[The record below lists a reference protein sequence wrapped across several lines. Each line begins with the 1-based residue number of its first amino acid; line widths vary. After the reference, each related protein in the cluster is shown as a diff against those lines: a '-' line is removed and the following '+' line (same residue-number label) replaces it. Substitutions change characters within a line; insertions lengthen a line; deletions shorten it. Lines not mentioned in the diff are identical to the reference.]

1 MAKNTN
7 RYKVM
12 DAKCDYSGGALPG
25 VVIGEIKLLDDNGNV
40 TYMCNSEVDG
50 LPNWFMTDRSTFEE
64 QMDLDSFDNDDFM
77 SYMNTHSMGLGNYDE
92 ALADK
97 HSKWHI
103 ALRYL
108 TYLVRCSYE
117 DMDDFIANTLGKYL
131 DEISIPVSDVEENL
145 MEDFDD
151 EEFDPLDDVDITFPE
166 DKESLFRMCLA
177 YTAEHDRESIF
188 KDLSPE
194 DEAINEHI
202 LEEVR
207 KLIDENEYEDWK
219 QKYLDTEYDKLKDHH
234 FLVVSYMFA
243 GFGGYDDV
251 IPEEQFDSFICW
263 INGNGSAFFT
273 GKRDAE
279 EDDVKQYIALH
290 ANDDDTAE

>member
-1 MAKNTN
+1 M
-7 RYKVM
+7 R
-12 DAKCDYSGGALPG
+12 
-25 VVIGEIKLLDDNGNV
+25 IDDNGNV

-64 QMDLDSFDNDDFM
+64 QMDLDSFNDDDFM
-77 SYMNTHSMGLGNYDE
+77 SYMEAHSMGLGHYDE
-92 ALADK
+92 ALADRD
-97 HSKWHI
+97 SEWYT

-108 TYLVRCSYE
+108 TYLVRCSCD
-117 DMDDFIANTLGKYL
+117 DMDDFIENTLGKYL
-131 DEISIPVSDVEENL
+131 DEIDIPVSDVEDDL
-145 MEDFDD
+145 DD

-166 DKESLFRMCLA
+166 DKEPLFRMCLA

-188 KDLSPE
+188 KDMSPE
-194 DEAINEHI
+194 DEAINERI

-207 KLIDENEYEDWK
+207 KLIDENEFEDWK
-219 QKYLDTEYDKLKDHH
+219 QKYLDTEYDKLKDHP

-251 IPEEQFDSFICW
+251 IPEEQFESFICW

-279 EDDVKQYIALH
+279 EDDVKRYIALH
-290 ANDDDTAE
+290 ANDDITE